1 MRTQVTAVVI
11 AAIVALIGVVPL
23 AAHEE
28 TYKGT
33 VIALKKN
40 KLEVLVLNE
49 KTKQEAP
56 MVFELTDK
64 TKILRGTA
72 VVKLADAHIT
82 KEERIAVTI
91 NHDVPG
97 QKATVIRLA
106 AHQ

>member
-1 MRTQVTAVVI
+1 MKTRVAAVVI
-11 AAIVALIGVVPL
+11 AAVVTLIGIVPL

-33 VIALKKN
+33 VITLKEK

-49 KTKQEAP
+49 KTKKEAR

-64 TKILRGTA
+64 TKIFRGTA
-72 VVKLADAHIT
+72 QVKLADAHIS
-82 KEERIAVTI
+82 KEERVAVTI
-91 NHDVPG
+91 NHDAQG

-106 AHQ
+106 AH